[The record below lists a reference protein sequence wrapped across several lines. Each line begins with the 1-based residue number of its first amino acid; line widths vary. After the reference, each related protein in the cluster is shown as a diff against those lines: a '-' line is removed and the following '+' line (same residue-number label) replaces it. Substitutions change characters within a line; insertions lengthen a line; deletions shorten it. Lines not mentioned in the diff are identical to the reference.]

1 MDAPSD
7 AKRRRTFSPE
17 FKQQAACLVLDQGY
31 GHMETSRSVGVGE
44 TVLSRWVRQLQM
56 ERQGV
61 TPQGKAITPD
71 RQRIPELEIWTLLR
85 AREMP
90 SSAYAFATS
99 LLWFPPLISGERES
113 APHPISL
120 ICEKPGGVDTRDRHT
135 RSPRR
140 INPDV
145 TCYSRIPSRSR
156 INSLAEI
163 SSSVDSASGSRMLPQ
178 FDGEPACNASSPGET
193 ASGSRGA
200 TRWRR
205 PGWNPD
211 DVRGALPEGKAESGN
226 PGYPIR
232 QGEVIEHTSTRP
244 S

>member
-17 FKQQAACLVLDQGY
+17 FKQQAACLVLDQSY
-31 GHMETSRSVGVGE
+31 SHMETSRSGGVGE
-44 TVLSRWVRQLQM
+44 TVLRRWVRRLQM

-71 RQRIPELEIWTLLR
+71 RQRIPELEIWTPLR

-99 LLWFPPLISGERES
+99 LLWFPHLISGERES

-120 ICEKPGGVDTRDRHT
+120 ICEKPGAVDTRDRHT

-163 SSSVDSASGSRMLPQ
+163 SSSIDSASGSRMLPQ

-200 TRWRR
+200 MRLRR

-211 DVRGALPEGKAESGN
+211 DVRGGAAGGESG
-226 PGYPIR
+226 IR
-232 QGEVIEHTSTRP
+232 QPGLPDATRG
-244 S
+244 SH

>member
-1 MDAPSD
+1 MPNDVVRFHRNSNSKPRVWCSTRAI
-7 AKRRRTFSPE
+7 AIWKRVAR
-17 FKQQAACLVLDQGY
+17 G
-31 GHMETSRSVGVGE
+31 GVGE
-44 TVLSRWVRQLQM
+44 TVLRRWVRQLQM

-99 LLWFPPLISGERES
+99 LLWFPHLISGERES

-120 ICEKPGGVDTRDRHT
+120 ICEKPGAVDTRDRHT

-163 SSSVDSASGSRMLPQ
+163 SSSVDSTSGSRMLPQ
-178 FDGEPACNASSPGET
+178 FDGEPACNAPSPGET

-200 TRWRR
+200 MRWRR

-211 DVRGALPEGKAESGN
+211 DVRGGAARGESGISQ
-226 PGYPIR
+226 PGLAD
-232 QGEVIEHTSTRP
+232 STTG
-244 S
+244 SH